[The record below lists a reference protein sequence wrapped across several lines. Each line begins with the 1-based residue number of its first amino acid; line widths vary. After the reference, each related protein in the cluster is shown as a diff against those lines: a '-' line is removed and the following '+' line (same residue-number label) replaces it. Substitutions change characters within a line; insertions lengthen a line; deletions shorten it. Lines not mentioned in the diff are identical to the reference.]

1 MECHASLLL
10 SAPSL
15 KVSLGVKVLGVVPDG
30 AVVVSKVSF
39 KVHQLRFKFTYLGSE
54 ELLRLSHEPGGFLP

>member
-1 MECHASLLL
+1 MLL

-15 KVSLGVKVLGVVPDG
+15 KVSLGVKVLGIVPDG